1 MFYDADLHIHSPHSM
16 AVSKNLNLDTMVD
29 TCRKKGLSI
38 LSTGDITQPDWRK
51 YLLSKLEKKNSVY
64 SYKDV
69 NFIIGTELEDD
80 ESVHELVL
88 LPDINAGEELQ
99 QKLSPLCKDITAQ
112 WAGRPHVHSSPAEIV
127 EIVDSVGGV
136 VGPAHAFTP
145 FKAIFRAGK
154 FKNLEECYGST
165 AKKVLFLELGLSA
178 DTYIADRMKCLENI
192 TFTSNSDAHSEGP
205 QSLGREFNR
214 FEIEEPSF
222 EEIVKAFKRQNGR
235 KITLNVGLEPRLGK
249 YPLIFCKDCRYRVQV
264 FLNSQ
269 VPKEIQGLT
278 RINTLTDSFA
288 IDDQFVYYFFDN
300 ELQINNFKQKIIDGK
315 ILCEGCKKLNK
326 KSKLVLGVFDRI
338 GQIADY
344 KEPKHPPHRPPY
356 LDIVPLVEM
365 LRVLYKVKSVNAKTV
380 INEYEKLI
388 KKYGSEFKILT
399 DDDILPQLKRE
410 GYQNLADLI
419 AAFKNKS
426 ITFIPGGGGIY
437 GEISFENME

>member
-1 MFYDADLHIHSPHSM
+1 
-16 AVSKNLNLDTMVD
+16 
-29 TCRKKGLSI
+29 
-38 LSTGDITQPDWRK
+38 
-51 YLLSKLEKKNSVY
+51 
-64 SYKDV
+64 
-69 NFIIGTELEDD
+69 
-80 ESVHELVL
+80 
-88 LPDINAGEELQ
+88 
-99 QKLSPLCKDITAQ
+99 
-112 WAGRPHVHSSPAEIV
+112 
-127 EIVDSVGGV
+127 
-136 VGPAHAFTP
+136 
-145 FKAIFRAGK
+145 
-154 FKNLEECYGST
+154 
-165 AKKVLFLELGLSA
+165 
-178 DTYIADRMKCLENI
+178 MKCLENI

-288 IDDQFVYYFFDN
+288 IDDKFVYYFFDN
-300 ELQINNFKQKIIDGK
+300 ELQINNLKKKIIYGK